1 MHILF
6 FLAVL
11 SSAFASDLDQRLQ
24 GYIEKFNLKPE
35 RELPAKN
42 GYLLT
47 LGQRLFTTPL
57 LSGNKNIACVHCHH
71 PMVMTHDGMPLSLGE
86 GAMGISMNGRT
97 RYQAKGK
104 ILARNTPAL
113 FNLHAI
119 PVMFWDG
126 RVSYDEKNKSFQ
138 TPLKELNG
146 RNPLRKDITSQMT
159 SALAAQA
166 IFPIVDHAEMRGQP
180 GTNKIADAANELEAW
195 DLVLAQ
201 LMENEVMKE
210 AFERAFPNEKINIG
224 HVGEALAHFQTLA
237 FGFIDTPYDRY
248 LKGEIT
254 ALSDSQKRGM
264 DVFFGKGKCGECHNG
279 EKLTSFGFQNIG
291 VPQIGP
297 GKSNGDDRGRQEV
310 TMNVAPYT
318 FRVPPLRNIALTA
331 PYMHSG
337 VYANLDEVISHYE
350 NVRHS
355 LFHFRLQKTY
365 PNYVEVIADHD
376 HSKDRYRMQH
386 ISTKLQT
393 RIIFVGQEREDLLEF
408 LRFGLTDVQLH
419 SRVPESEENLSSGL
433 IQNFIP

>member
-1 MHILF
+1 MQILIF
-6 FLAVL
+6 FLL
-11 SSAFASDLDQRLQ
+11 SGLSFASDLDLKLQ
-24 GYIEKFNLKPE
+24 SYIRDFGLRPE

-86 GAMGISMNGRT
+86 GALGISMNGRT
-97 RYQAKGK
+97 RTQGKGL

-113 FNLHAI
+113 FNLHAV

-126 RVSYDEKNKSFQ
+126 RISYDERTKIFY
-138 TPLKELNG
+138 TPLAGLNG
-146 RNPLRKDITSQMT
+146 KNPLRSDITSKMT

-166 IFPIVDHAEMRGQP
+166 IFPIVDHAEMRGQK
-180 GTNKIADAANELEAW
+180 GTNKIADAKDEYEAW
-195 DLVLAQ
+195 DLVIDQ
-201 LMENEVMKE
+201 LLENDVMKE
-210 AFERAFPNEKINIG
+210 AFERAYPDTKINIG

-248 LKGEIT
+248 LKGEVT
-254 ALSDSQKRGM
+254 ALTDSQKRGM

-310 TMNVAPYT
+310 SSNVAPYS
-318 FRVPPLRNIALTA
+318 FRVPPLRNVALTA
-331 PYMHSG
+331 PYMHDG
-337 VYANLDEVISHYE
+337 VFANLDEVITHYE

-355 LFHFRLQKTY
+355 LFHFRLEKSY

-376 HSKDRYRMQH
+376 HSKDRFRMQH
-386 ISTKLQT
+386 ISSKLQT
-393 RIIFVGQEREDLLEF
+393 RIIFVDQEREDLLEF

-419 SRVPESEENLSSGL
+419 DRVPGADEKLVLGL
-433 IQNFIP
+433 FE

>member
-1 MHILF
+1 MQILF
-6 FLAVL
+6 FLL
-11 SSAFASDLDQRLQ
+11 LLGSTFASDLDLKLQ
-24 GYIEKFNLKPE
+24 SYIQEFDLKPE
-35 RELPAKN
+35 RDLPAKN

-86 GAMGISMNGRT
+86 GALGITMNGRVRT
-97 RYQAKGK
+97 QDKGL

-126 RVSYDEKNKSFQ
+126 RISYDEKTKIFY
-138 TPLKELNG
+138 TPLAAFNG
-146 RNPLRKDITSQMT
+146 KNPARSDITSKMT

-166 IFPIVDHAEMRGQP
+166 IFPIVDHAEMRGQK
-180 GTNKIADAANELEAW
+180 GSNKIADANDELEAW
-195 DLVLAQ
+195 ELVIAQ
-201 LMENEVMKE
+201 LMENEVLKD
-210 AFERAFPNEKINIG
+210 AFEKAYPNTKINIG

-248 LKGEIT
+248 LKGDVT
-254 ALSDSQKRGM
+254 ALTESQKRGM

-279 EKLTSFGFQNIG
+279 EKLSSFGFQNIG

-310 TMNVAPYT
+310 SPNAAPYT
-318 FRVPPLRNIALTA
+318 FRVPPLRNVALTA
-331 PYMHSG
+331 PYMHDG
-337 VYANLDEVISHYE
+337 VFANLDEVITHYE
-350 NVRHS
+350 NIRHS
-355 LFHFRLQKTY
+355 LFHFRLKKTY

-376 HSKDRYRMQH
+376 HSKDRYRIQN
-386 ISTKLQT
+386 ISSKLQT
-393 RIIFVGQEREDLLEF
+393 RIMFVDQEREDLLEF

-419 SRVPESEENLSSGL
+419 TRVPESEEKLVFGL
-433 IQNFIP
+433 FE

>member
-1 MHILF
+1 MQILI
-6 FLAVL
+6 FLLL
-11 SSAFASDLDQRLQ
+11 SGITLASDLDLKLQ
-24 GYIEKFNLKPE
+24 GYIKDFGLKPE
-35 RELPAKN
+35 RDLPAKN

-86 GAMGISMNGRT
+86 GALGISMNGRIRT
-97 RYQAKGK
+97 QDKGL

-113 FNLHAI
+113 FNLHGV

-126 RVSYDEKNKSFQ
+126 RISYDEKTKIFY
-138 TPLKELNG
+138 TPLPGLNG
-146 RNPLRKDITSQMT
+146 KNPARFDITSKMT

-166 IFPIVDHAEMRGQP
+166 IFPIVDHAEMRGQK
-180 GTNKIADAANELEAW
+180 GSNKIADAKDEFEAW
-195 DLVLAQ
+195 DLVINQ
-201 LMENEVMKE
+201 LMENEVLKD
-210 AFERAFPNEKINIG
+210 AFEKAYPNTKINIG

-254 ALSDSQKRGM
+254 ALTDSQKRGM
-264 DVFFGKGKCGECHNG
+264 DVFFGKAKCGECHNG
-279 EKLTSFGFQNIG
+279 EKLSNFDFENIG

-297 GKSNGDDRGRQEV
+297 GKSNGDDLGRQEV
-310 TMNVAPYT
+310 SANAAPYT
-318 FRVPPLRNIALTA
+318 FRVPPLRNVALTA
-331 PYMHSG
+331 PYMHDG
-337 VYANLDEVISHYE
+337 VFANLNEVIHHYE
-350 NVRHS
+350 NIRHS
-355 LFHFRLQKTY
+355 LHHFRLEKTY

-386 ISTKLQT
+386 ISPELQL
-393 RIIFVGQEREDLLEF
+393 RIDFTEQEETDLLEF

-419 SRVPESEENLSSGL
+419 SRVPESEEKLIFGL
-433 IQNFIP
+433 FE

>member
-1 MHILF
+1 MHILL
-6 FLAVL
+6 FLVLL
-11 SSAFASDLDQRLQ
+11 SSTLASELDQRLQ
-24 GYIEKFNLKPE
+24 GYIQNFNLSPE
-35 RELPAKN
+35 RDLPPKN

-86 GAMGISMNGRT
+86 GALGISMNGRT
-97 RYQAKGK
+97 REQGSGK

-113 FNLHAI
+113 FNLFNV

-126 RVSYDEKNKSFQ
+126 RVSFDEKNKIFE
-138 TPLKELNG
+138 TPLKEFNG
-146 RNPLRKDITSQMT
+146 RNPKRKDITSKMT

-180 GTNKIADAANELEAW
+180 GTNKIADAASELEAW
-195 DLVLAQ
+195 DLVIDQ
-201 LMENEVMKE
+201 LMENDVIKD
-210 AFERAFPNEKINIG
+210 AFVKAYPNEKINIG

-248 LKGEIT
+248 LEGEIS

-279 EKLTSFGFQNIG
+279 EKLSSFGFQNIG

-297 GKSNGDDRGRQEV
+297 GKTNGDDRGRQEV

-318 FRVPPLRNIALTA
+318 FRVPPLRNVALTA
-331 PYMHSG
+331 PYMHDG
-337 VYANLDEVISHYE
+337 VFANLDEVVTHYE
-350 NVRHS
+350 NIRHS
-355 LFHFRLQKTY
+355 LFHFRLERTY
-365 PNYVEVIADHD
+365 PNYVEVITDHD
-376 HSKDRYRMQH
+376 HSKDRTRIQH
-386 ISTKLQT
+386 ISEKLQLRLVLT
-393 RIIFVGQEREDLLEF
+393 EEEKTDLREF
-408 LRFGLTDVQLH
+408 LRFGITDVRLH
-419 SRVPESEENLSSGL
+419 DRVPESEEKLVFGL
-433 IQNFIP
+433 F